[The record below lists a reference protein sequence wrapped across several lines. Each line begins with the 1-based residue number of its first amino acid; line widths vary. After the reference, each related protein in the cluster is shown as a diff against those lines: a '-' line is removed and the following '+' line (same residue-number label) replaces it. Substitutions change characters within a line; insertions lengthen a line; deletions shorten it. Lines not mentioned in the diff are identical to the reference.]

1 MLVSFVLAAAG
12 KEQLVGTAA
21 ATNHS
26 TASPTVMRLFN
37 AQKPR
42 VSAAFPDLIRLHW
55 IVSLDQEG
63 EQRFWKSEHVIHHSK
78 LNHPNPQT
86 NPQTPATTCNNDLKS
101 PVKLHSLREVSW
113 FNKNNNALLGAQ
125 RALAYFVVRCPWRLV
140 LKAWVLLGDRLG
152 WYLPKIYMF
161 PHSHVGCKWFW
172 GYHHSNKGPVSIC
185 CRKFF

>member
-1 MLVSFVLAAAG
+1 MAR
-12 KEQLVGTAA
+12 QLPQITQPQTRTPA
-21 ATNHS
+21 
-26 TASPTVMRLFN
+26 VMRLFN

-42 VSAAFPDLIRLHW
+42 VSVAFPDLIRLHW

-140 LKAWVLLGDRLG
+140 LKAWVLLCDRLG
-152 WYLPKIYMF
+152 WYLVPSKNSYV
-161 PHSHVGCKWFW
+161 PAQS
-172 GYHHSNKGPVSIC
+172 
-185 CRKFF
+185 CRLQVVLGGTTTRIKTRWASALESVLNS

>member
-1 MLVSFVLAAAG
+1 MSHWVHVVSFVLAAAG

-42 VSAAFPDLIRLHW
+42 VSAALPDLIRLHW

-113 FNKNNNALLGAQ
+113 F
-125 RALAYFVVRCPWRLV
+125 FFP
-140 LKAWVLLGDRLG
+140 KAAAKGSFKKSAVIKHCYQTLPKVLL
-152 WYLPKIYMF
+152 K
-161 PHSHVGCKWFW
+161 
-172 GYHHSNKGPVSIC
+172 
-185 CRKFF
+185 

>member
-1 MLVSFVLAAAG
+1 MVEMHGKAFLQELTRGKFVNEEIQNHLHSNPSRSNLLACQYTFILNKMKYYYIHPSCPIGSMLVSFVLAAAG

-63 EQRFWKSEHVIHHSK
+63 EQRFWKSEHVIHHSI
-78 LNHPNPQT
+78 Q
-86 NPQTPATTCNNDLKS
+86 S
-101 PVKLHSLREVSW
+101 
-113 FNKNNNALLGAQ
+113 
-125 RALAYFVVRCPWRLV
+125 
-140 LKAWVLLGDRLG
+140 
-152 WYLPKIYMF
+152 
-161 PHSHVGCKWFW
+161 
-172 GYHHSNKGPVSIC
+172 
-185 CRKFF
+185 